1 MSPFLLKQNAATQ
14 MMQGVVIHLF
24 GCLHGGHEHITK
36 TLDDDTV
43 DGTKVRRAPVDMV
56 TISHDLRRV

>member
-1 MSPFLLKQNAATQ
+1 

-43 DGTKVRRAPVDMV
+43 EGKNPANPLMWLPYY
-56 TISHDLRRV
+56 LRRVLPPCQVVFSPDF